1 MAERTK
7 KTKKTAEPVE
17 QAVPAETEKPKLSD
31 MVKIRNSY
39 LETFDVGGGAYDIT
53 FVEHIPAV
61 ERTMLLDRVESLY
74 FVNNQYDPAYGDLSV
89 LFILTRLYSDEEF
102 ENDID
107 LFERFLMATDLQE
120 RLPAEAIE
128 LFGYVQ
134 EKVDFLV
141 KQKAVPAEQCEMYA
155 AIKELAGRATSTLNV
170 LSEYLD
176 KVAVELGKEK
186 EVSLSE
192 VVKALDAIGRKDE
205 KKITAA
211 ILDYQAEKAA
221 RQRHAVKVE
230 PKEK

>member
-1 MAERTK
+1 MA
-7 KTKKTAEPVE
+7 PVE
-17 QAVPAETEKPKLSD
+17 AEKPKLSD
-31 MVKIRNSY
+31 MVKIRDSY
-39 LETFDVGGGAYDIT
+39 SEAFDIAGGVYNIT
-53 FVEHIPAV
+53 FTEHIPAV

-74 FVNNQYDPAYGDLSV
+74 FVNDQYDPAYGDLSV

-141 KQKAVPAEQCEMYA
+141 KQKAVPAEQREMYA
-155 AIKELAGRATSTLNV
+155 SIKEFADKAVSTLDV
-170 LSEYLD
+170 ISGYLD
-176 KVAVELGKEK
+176 KVAMELGKEK
-186 EVSLSE
+186 GVSLSE
-192 VVKALDAIGRKDE
+192 VVKALDTIGKKDE

-211 ILDYQAEKAA
+211 ILDYQAEKAV
-221 RQRHAVKVE
+221 RQRHAAKAE
-230 PKEK
+230 SKEEQ

>member
-1 MAERTK
+1 M
-7 KTKKTAEPVE
+7 E
-17 QAVPAETEKPKLSD
+17 QVAPTEAEKPKLSD
-31 MVKIRNSY
+31 MVKIRDSY
-39 LETFDVGGGAYDIT
+39 SEAFDIAGGVYSIT
-53 FVEHIPAV
+53 FTEHIPAV

>member
-1 MAERTK
+1 M
-7 KTKKTAEPVE
+7 
-17 QAVPAETEKPKLSD
+17 PAETEKPKLSD